1 MAKVLKSTE
10 FDVSKLDF
18 EPIQGKKKNKT
29 YIQFATYEGDRCPL
43 IQFPFIHLEC
53 YGVPSKND
61 FYKEEYQ
68 RQFIK
73 LPLNQANSE
82 VKSLTDFLG
91 KIDKRFGEKKMCEK
105 LLGKK
110 IAYNYQPLVK
120 YPKDTDGEVD
130 EDKLPYVK
138 IKLASDY
145 ETGNIITAVFKQIDK
160 HTRELVSGTS
170 NIDGFYEAV
179 KFLSCVKCI
188 VSVCKLWNNDANTM
202 YGISLKLVKVLVD
215 PPPVKPLTVFIK
227 DASAFVDSESDED

>member
-73 LPLNQANSE
+73 LPLNQTNPE
-82 VKSLTDFLG
+82 VKSLTDGRRQPIL
-91 KIDKRFGEKKMCEK
+91 R
-105 LLGKK
+105 
-110 IAYNYQPLVK
+110 IASFSL
-120 YPKDTDGEVD
+120 
-130 EDKLPYVK
+130 
-138 IKLASDY
+138 
-145 ETGNIITAVFKQIDK
+145 
-160 HTRELVSGTS
+160 
-170 NIDGFYEAV
+170 
-179 KFLSCVKCI
+179 
-188 VSVCKLWNNDANTM
+188 
-202 YGISLKLVKVLVD
+202 GISR
-215 PPPVKPLTVFIK
+215 
-227 DASAFVDSESDED
+227 AW